1 MSREVV
7 LVRKEITEL
16 EDGYSVTWDFGED
29 GGGVDKVCIPPY
41 DPQEAVRNRAQ
52 LNRVLARYGYR
63 LKESGETKKIPP
75 AQAENTTKEEW
86 MQWHQWALICT
97 LCAAVGPV

>member
-7 LVRKEITEL
+7 LVSKEITEL
-16 EDGYSVTWDFGED
+16 EDGYSVTWDFGKA

-41 DPQEAVRNRAQ
+41 DPQEAARNRAQ

-63 LKESGETKKIPP
+63 LKESGERKK
-75 AQAENTTKEEW
+75 NTPS
-86 MQWHQWALICT
+86 AS
-97 LCAAVGPV
+97 